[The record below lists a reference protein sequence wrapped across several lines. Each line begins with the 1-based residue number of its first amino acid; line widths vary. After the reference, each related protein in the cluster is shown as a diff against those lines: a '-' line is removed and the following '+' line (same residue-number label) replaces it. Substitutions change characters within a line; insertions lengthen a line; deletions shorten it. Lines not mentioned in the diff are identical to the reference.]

1 MQPGWPKRAL
11 LVGGV
16 AGAIGG
22 AALAGAPLCPTA
34 ALFGVPCPGCGL
46 TRATLALLHGDV
58 GAALH
63 LHPLVFVL
71 TPTYALAIGVAA
83 LSYVRGLAPSTAAAR
98 AKSFVMSRAFTW
110 AAAAL
115 LALVVGVWAARFFG
129 AFGGPAPVEP
139 LGLAAA
145 LRR

>member
-16 AGAIGG
+16 AGAIAG
-22 AALAGAPLCPTA
+22 AALAGAPLCPMA
-34 ALFGVPCPGCGL
+34 ALLGIPCPGCGL
-46 TRATLALLHGDV
+46 TRATLALLHGNL

-63 LHPLVFVL
+63 LHPLVLVL
-71 TPTYALAIGVAA
+71 APTYSLAIGVAV
-83 LSYVRGLAPSTAAAR
+83 LSYVRGLPASAAAAR
-98 AKSFVMSRAFTW
+98 AQSFVTSRAFTW
-110 AAAAL
+110 AATAL

-139 LGLAAA
+139 LRLTA

>member
-11 LVGGV
+11 LVTGI
-16 AGAIGG
+16 ASTITG
-22 AALAGAPLCPTA
+22 AALAGAPLCPMA

-46 TRATLALLHGDV
+46 TRATLALLHGNL

-71 TPTYALAIGVAA
+71 TPTYGLAIGVAV
-83 LSYVRGLAPSTAAAR
+83 LTYVRGVSASASAAR
-98 AKSFVMSRAFTW
+98 AQSLVSSRAFTW

-139 LGLAAA
+139 LRLAA